1 MTWLPAMA
9 AVEDVE
15 QEQMFMLP
23 PTYLTCLEVGQ
34 YDDPAAVLDAAQGR
48 TVEMYTPQVE
58 ENPDGGT
65 LSVPPRFETLLES
78 RA

>member
-1 MTWLPAMA
+1 M
-9 AVEDVE
+9 
-15 QEQMFMLP
+15 
-23 PTYLTCLEVGQ
+23 GQ

-65 LSVPPRFETLLES
+65 LSVPPRFEPLLES